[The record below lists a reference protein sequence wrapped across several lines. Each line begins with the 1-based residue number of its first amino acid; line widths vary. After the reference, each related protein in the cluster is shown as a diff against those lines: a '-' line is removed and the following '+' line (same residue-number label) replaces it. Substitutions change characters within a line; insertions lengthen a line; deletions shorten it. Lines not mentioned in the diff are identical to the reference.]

1 MPGELAIVVLA
12 AGKGSRLKSERAKV
26 LHQAGGLPLVVHVL
40 RAVQS
45 LVARGSTTGKTRVA
59 VDLRVVVGHQ
69 AETVARVVEPLGART
84 VLQRPQ
90 LGTGHAVAQA
100 LASLPRRVA
109 RLLVLPGD
117 APLVCSASLRVLLR
131 LHVDFAS
138 AATLFTARLAHPH
151 SYGRILRSPSGA
163 VEAIIEQ
170 GALRSGQAALREVNS
185 GIYCFERA
193 ALAAVLGRLGRDNL
207 HREYYLTDVI
217 ALLRQA
223 GHTVS
228 AYATD
233 DPDEILGVNTGA
245 ELARVD
251 RLLRRRKAEALL
263 AQGVTLYQ
271 PETQAIDPDVV
282 IGTDS
287 IVERGVELR
296 GRTRIGRRCHIAAHS
311 ILHDAVLADDVV
323 VKPNCLV
330 LNSRL
335 ASGVVVGPFA
345 HLRDGAEIRRDARI
359 GNFVEVKKSIVGEG
373 TKAQHLTYLGDATIG
388 RRTNVGAGTITCNY
402 DGVNKNPT
410 RIGDQVFIGSGT
422 ELVAPVKVGGGAY
435 VAAGSTVTENV
446 PSDALAIARGR
457 QVNKPGWARTRRQK
471 LAAAKAR
478 KEEPAVVVRTTSS
491 ARAARKVRGRRRK
504 ARRQARRRK

>member
-12 AGKGSRLKSERAKV
+12 AGKGTRLKSERAKV
-26 LHQAGGLPLVVHVL
+26 LHEAGGFPLIVHVL
-40 RAVQS
+40 RAVQP
-45 LVARGSTTGKTRVA
+45 LVTRRSKTGKTGA
-59 VDLRVVVGHQ
+59 PADLFVVVGHQ
-69 AETVARVVEPLGART
+69 AGAVERVVEPLGART
-84 VLQRPQ
+84 ILQRPQ

-100 LASLPRRVA
+100 LESLPRRIA

-117 APLVCSASLRVLLR
+117 APLVRTGSLQALLR
-131 LHVDFAS
+131 LHWSAAS
-138 AATLFTARLAHPH
+138 SATLFTARLADPH
-151 SYGRILRSPSGA
+151 SYGRILRSTLGA

-170 GALRSGQAALREVNS
+170 GALRPDQAGLREVNA
-185 GIYCFERA
+185 GLYCFERA
-193 ALAAVLGRLGRDNL
+193 ALAAVFGRLGRDNL
-207 HREYYLTDVI
+207 HREFYLTDVI

-223 GHTVS
+223 GKTVS
-228 AYATD
+228 AHATD
-233 DPDEILGVNTGA
+233 DPDEILGVNTAG

-251 RLLRRRKAEALL
+251 RLLRWRKAEALL

-271 PETQAIDPDVV
+271 PESQAIDPDVA
-282 IGTDS
+282 IGPDS

-296 GRTRIGRRCHIAAHS
+296 GRTRIGRRCHIGAHS
-311 ILHDAVLADDVV
+311 ILHNAVLADDVV
-323 VKPNCLV
+323 VRPSCLV

-373 TKAQHLTYLGDATIG
+373 TKAQHLSYLGDATIG

-446 PSDALAIARGR
+446 PPDALAIARGR

-478 KEEPAVVVRTTSS
+478 KDEPTVAVRIASS
-491 ARAARKVRGRRRK
+491 RSAARKARVRRRK
-504 ARRQARRRK
+504 ARSTARGRK